1 MAQQLPRPRMAVAQ
15 QEPRMAVAQQEP
27 RMAVAVQQLKLQ
39 LQLLRPRMVG
49 VQKRL

>member
-1 MAQQLPRPRMAVAQ
+1 MEDAEVAQQLPR
-15 QEPRMAVAQQEP
+15 PRMAVAQQEP